1 MNSCNFTGRLTK
13 DPELKAKQDGTGSYL
28 FFTIAVDAGKDN
40 NGQKLTDF
48 IDAYANG
55 QSATFLSTYAHKG
68 DLIEVIGRLHTSV
81 REDENGQ
88 KTKRY
93 TVMVNH
99 TGILSKKEPTEAK
112 PAEPKQTETQT
123 GAEDNPLDLP
133 FNI

>member
-1 MNSCNFTGRLTK
+1 MNNCNFTGRLTK

-28 FFTIAVDAGKDN
+28 FFTIAVDAGKDK
-40 NGQKLTDF
+40 NGDKLTDF
-48 IDAYANG
+48 IDCYANG

-68 DLIEVIGRLHTSV
+68 DLIEVIGRLHTSS

-112 PAEPKQTETQT
+112 PAEIKP
-123 GAEDNPLDLP
+123 AEPDGSELP
-133 FNI
+133 FEL